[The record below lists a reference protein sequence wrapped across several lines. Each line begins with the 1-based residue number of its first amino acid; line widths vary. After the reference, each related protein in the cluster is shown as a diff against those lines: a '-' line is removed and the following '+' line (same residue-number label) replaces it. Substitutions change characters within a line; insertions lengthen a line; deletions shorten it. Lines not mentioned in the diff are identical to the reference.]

1 MTVSPATTASQG
13 PGNAAPGDRR
23 PVASL
28 QGDRDEQIFGAAFD
42 GGVIGRFVVFL
53 RPYRRRLAAAIA
65 AVLVFVLTQLAI
77 PLIIRYAIDN
87 ALIQGATDRG
97 FLELAVV
104 AFLLVIS
111 VNAAANFCQLAIV
124 GRTAEQVLFDL
135 RRAMYTHLQRVSLSF
150 MDQTE
155 VGRLM
160 ARLQGDV
167 DALQEFLESTISAI
181 GDLVLLLGIILVLLS
196 LDWQLGLFTLSVVP
210 ILFVVRIVWLP
221 HARRA
226 FMRARQTS
234 SLVNGALA
242 ENVNGV
248 RTVQEM
254 NRERVN
260 FDLFEEKAGD
270 NLRSHLRASKL
281 SQIMVPMVDS
291 LTGAAMAIVII
302 VGGNL
307 VLKDAL
313 DLGVMVA
320 FIFYVQRFFDPIRSL
335 TLQHT
340 MMQRAMVSGRRI
352 FEVLDV
358 PIGVRDKADALEIID
373 TDGSIEF
380 RNVTFGYLPGQPVLK
395 DISFRVE
402 PGETVALVGPT
413 GSGKTSITALV
424 HRFYDVW
431 EGQVLLG
438 GHDVRDVTQDS
449 LGRQVSMVLQ
459 EPFLFSGT
467 VFDNIKYCQADAG
480 YSEVE
485 AAARVVGAHDFI
497 TALPDGYDAM
507 LQQRGG
513 NLSIGQRQLLS
524 FARAIVADRKI
535 LVLDEATANI
545 DSYTEMRIQRALA
558 RLLEGRT
565 GMVIAHRLA
574 TVRGA
579 DRIIVL
585 QEGRIIE
592 TGTHDELMDRRGLY
606 FRLYSMNYASFDD
619 IPDEL
624 IREVLGAG
632 SAT

>member
-1 MTVSPATTASQG
+1 MTVSPATTAPAG
-13 PGNAAPGDRR
+13 PGNGRLVLA
-23 PVASL
+23 L

-42 GGVIGRFVVFL
+42 GGVIGRFLGFL
-53 RPYRRRLAAAIA
+53 RPYRRRLLAAIA
-65 AVLVFVLTQLAI
+65 AVLVFTLTQLAI

-87 ALIQGATDRG
+87 ALVQGATDRA

-104 AFLLVIS
+104 AFGLVIS

-135 RRAMYTHLQRVSLSF
+135 RQAMYAHLQRVSLSF

-181 GDLVLLLGIILVLLS
+181 GDLVLLLGIIVVLLG

-210 ILFVVRIVWLP
+210 MLFVVRIIWLP

-226 FMRARQTS
+226 FVRARQTS

-270 NLRSHLRASKL
+270 NLRAHLRASKFA
-281 SQIMVPMVDS
+281 QIMVPMVDT

-307 VLKDAL
+307 VLRDAL

-358 PIGVRDKADALEIID
+358 PIQVGDKADAIEI
-373 TDGSIEF
+373 TDSNGSIEF

-413 GSGKTSITALV
+413 GSGKTSITALA

-459 EPFLFSGT
+459 EPFLFTGT
-467 VFDNIKYCQADAG
+467 VYDNIKYCKADAG
-480 YSEVE
+480 HSEVE

-497 TALPDGYDAM
+497 TALPGGYDTL

-513 NLSIGQRQLLS
+513 NLSIGQRQLIS

-535 LVLDEATANI
+535 LVLDEATASV
-545 DSYTEMRIQRALA
+545 DSYTEMLIQKALA

-585 QEGRIIE
+585 QDGRIIE
-592 TGTHDELMDRRGLY
+592 TGTHDELMDRGGLY
-606 FRLYSMNYASFDD
+606 FRLYSMNYSSFDD

-624 IREVLGAG
+624 IREVLGTG
-632 SAT
+632 SST

>member
-1 MTVSPATTASQG
+1 MTVSPATTAPAG
-13 PGNAAPGDRR
+13 PGDGRLVLA
-23 PVASL
+23 L

-42 GGVIGRFVVFL
+42 GGVIGRFVAFL
-53 RPYRRRLAAAIA
+53 RPYRRRLLAAIA

-87 ALIQGATDRG
+87 ALIQGATDQG
-97 FLELAVV
+97 FLELAVI

-111 VNAAANFCQLAIV
+111 VNAVANYCQLAIV

-135 RRAMYTHLQRVSLSF
+135 RQAMYAHLQRVSLSF

-181 GDLVLLLGIILVLLS
+181 GDLVLLLGIIVVLLS

-210 ILFVVRIVWLP
+210 ILFVVRIIWLP

-260 FDLFEEKAGD
+260 FDLFEEKAND
-270 NLRSHLRASKL
+270 NLRSHLRASKFA
-281 SQIMVPMVDS
+281 QIMVPMVDT

-307 VLKDAL
+307 VLRDAL

-358 PIGVRDKADALEIID
+358 PIQVRDKADAIEIAE

-413 GSGKTSITALV
+413 GSGKTSITALA

-459 EPFLFSGT
+459 EPFLFTGT
-467 VFDNIKYCQADAG
+467 VYDNIKYCKAD
-480 YSEVE
+480 
-485 AAARVVGAHDFI
+485 
-497 TALPDGYDAM
+497 
-507 LQQRGG
+507 
-513 NLSIGQRQLLS
+513 
-524 FARAIVADRKI
+524 
-535 LVLDEATANI
+535 
-545 DSYTEMRIQRALA
+545 
-558 RLLEGRT
+558 
-565 GMVIAHRLA
+565 
-574 TVRGA
+574 
-579 DRIIVL
+579 
-585 QEGRIIE
+585 
-592 TGTHDELMDRRGLY
+592 
-606 FRLYSMNYASFDD
+606 
-619 IPDEL
+619 
-624 IREVLGAG
+624 
-632 SAT
+632 

>member
-1 MTVSPATTASQG
+1 MTVSPATTAPAG
-13 PGNAAPGDRR
+13 PGNGRLVLA
-23 PVASL
+23 L

-42 GGVIGRFVVFL
+42 GGVIGRFVGFL

-65 AVLVFVLTQLAI
+65 AVLVFTLTQLAI

-87 ALIQGATDRG
+87 ALVQGATDRA

-104 AFLLVIS
+104 AFGLVIS

-124 GRTAEQVLFDL
+124 GSTAEQVLFDL
-135 RRAMYTHLQRVSLSF
+135 RQAMYAHLQRVSLSF

-181 GDLVLLLGIILVLLS
+181 GDLVLLLGIIVVLLG

-210 ILFVVRIVWLP
+210 MLFVVRIIWLP

-226 FMRARQTS
+226 FVRARQTS

-270 NLRSHLRASKL
+270 NLRAHLRASKFA
-281 SQIMVPMVDS
+281 QIMVPMVDT

-307 VLKDAL
+307 VLRDAL

-358 PIGVRDKADALEIID
+358 PIQVRDKADAIEITD

-413 GSGKTSITALV
+413 GSGKTSITALA

-459 EPFLFSGT
+459 EPFLFTGT
-467 VFDNIKYCQADAG
+467 VYDNIKYCKADAG
-480 YSEVE
+480 HSEVE

-497 TALPDGYDAM
+497 TALPGGYDTL

-513 NLSIGQRQLLS
+513 NLSIGQRQLIS

-535 LVLDEATANI
+535 LVLDEATASV
-545 DSYTEMRIQRALA
+545 DSYTEMLIQRALS

-585 QEGRIIE
+585 QDGRIIE
-592 TGTHDELMDRRGLY
+592 TGTHDELMDRGGLY
-606 FRLYSMNYASFDD
+606 FRLYSMNYSSFDD

-624 IREVLGAG
+624 IREVLGTG
-632 SAT
+632 SST

>member
-1 MTVSPATTASQG
+1 MTVSPATTAPAG
-13 PGNAAPGDRR
+13 PGNGRLVSA
-23 PVASL
+23 L

-42 GGVIGRFVVFL
+42 GGVIGRFLGFL

-65 AVLVFVLTQLAI
+65 AVLVFTLTQLAI

-87 ALIQGATDRG
+87 ALVQGATDRA

-104 AFLLVIS
+104 AFGLVIS

-124 GRTAEQVLFDL
+124 GSTAEQVLFDL
-135 RRAMYTHLQRVSLSF
+135 RQAMYAHLQRVSLSF

-181 GDLVLLLGIILVLLS
+181 GDLVLLLGIIVVLLG

-210 ILFVVRIVWLP
+210 MLFVVRIVWLP

-226 FMRARQTS
+226 FVRARQTS

-270 NLRSHLRASKL
+270 NLQAHLKASKFA
-281 SQIMVPMVDS
+281 QIMVPMVDT

-307 VLKDAL
+307 VLRDAL

-358 PIGVRDKADALEIID
+358 PIQIRDKADAIEITD
-373 TDGSIEF
+373 FDGSIEF

-395 DISFRVE
+395 DISFRIE

-413 GSGKTSITALV
+413 GSGKTSITALA

-459 EPFLFSGT
+459 EPFLFTGT
-467 VFDNIKYCQADAG
+467 VYDNIKYCKADAG

-485 AAARVVGAHDFI
+485 AAARVVGAHEFI
-497 TALPDGYDAM
+497 TALPGGYDTL

-513 NLSIGQRQLLS
+513 NLSIGQRQLIS

-535 LVLDEATANI
+535 LVLDEATASV
-545 DSYTEMRIQRALA
+545 DSYTEMLIQRALS

-585 QEGRIIE
+585 QDGRIIE
-592 TGTHDELMDRRGLY
+592 TGTHDELMDRGGLY
-606 FRLYSMNYASFDD
+606 FRLYSMNYSSFDD

-624 IREVLGAG
+624 IREVLGTG
-632 SAT
+632 SST

>member
-1 MTVSPATTASQG
+1 
-13 PGNAAPGDRR
+13 
-23 PVASL
+23 
-28 QGDRDEQIFGAAFD
+28 
-42 GGVIGRFVVFL
+42 
-53 RPYRRRLAAAIA
+53 
-65 AVLVFVLTQLAI
+65 
-77 PLIIRYAIDN
+77 
-87 ALIQGATDRG
+87 
-97 FLELAVV
+97 
-104 AFLLVIS
+104 
-111 VNAAANFCQLAIV
+111 
-124 GRTAEQVLFDL
+124 
-135 RRAMYTHLQRVSLSF
+135 
-150 MDQTE
+150 
-155 VGRLM
+155 
-160 ARLQGDV
+160 
-167 DALQEFLESTISAI
+167 
-181 GDLVLLLGIILVLLS
+181 
-196 LDWQLGLFTLSVVP
+196 
-210 ILFVVRIVWLP
+210 
-221 HARRA
+221 
-226 FMRARQTS
+226 
-234 SLVNGALA
+234 
-242 ENVNGV
+242 
-248 RTVQEM
+248 M

-270 NLRSHLRASKL
+270 NLRAHLRASKFA
-281 SQIMVPMVDS
+281 QIMVPMVDS

-307 VLKDAL
+307 VLRDAL

-358 PIGVRDKADALEIID
+358 PIGVRDKADAVEISE
-373 TDGSIEF
+373 TDGAIEF

-431 EGQVLLG
+431 EGQVLVG

-497 TALPDGYDAM
+497 TALAEGYDTM